1 MHTME
6 HPPSTMMAI
15 SNAMVRLH
23 KEQFGRGPVKARTS
37 YAGPDAIL
45 CTLEDVLLP
54 AERKLI
60 AIGEASRVRDTRVSF
75 QVATEPDFVAAVE
88 QIVYRKVRAFAS
100 ALDIKADTVFEI
112 FALEPRAGSDVAEL
126 DGRVADQSDA
136 DGGESAR

>member
-1 MHTME
+1 MHTTE
-6 HPPSTMMAI
+6 RPPSTMMAI

-23 KEQFGRGPVKARTS
+23 KEQFGRGPVKARSS

-54 AERKLI
+54 AERKLV

-100 ALDIKADTVFEI
+100 ALDVKADTVFEI
-112 FALEPRAGSDVAEL
+112 FALEPRAGSDVVEL
-126 DGRVADQSDA
+126 DGPAADQSDA
-136 DGGESAR
+136 GDESGR